1 MTAHLKSTCSAIFNC
16 VIGGVLLGLF
26 TAAFADDAPLSYVAE
41 PDVYKVLA
49 ENDQMRVILA
59 TWKPGQRD
67 KFHSHPMTAAYYVND
82 CMARIHTPDGNVR
95 EVLRKANTAQ
105 IGPAVASHS
114 FENVSKMECSIVL
127 VERK

>member
-1 MTAHLKSTCSAIFNC
+1 MKANQKTWSAIFNC
-16 VIGGVLLGLF
+16 VVGGVLAGFF
-26 TAAFADDAPLSYVAE
+26 TLALADDVPLSYVAE

-67 KFHSHPMTAAYYVND
+67 KFHSHPMAAAYYVND
-82 CMARIHTPDGNVR
+82 CMTRVYTPDGNVR
-95 EVLRKANTAQ
+95 EVSRKANTAQ
-105 IGPAVASHS
+105 IGPAIASHS
-114 FENVSKMECSIVL
+114 FENMGKTECSIVL